1 MQSKIQPTV
10 PSPPQAKT
18 RKSGVS
24 RKKFSL
30 GSRRKAQ
37 MVLFARTFDTTW
49 DRVPQ
54 PPPLSLCVCY
64 NLDSFWGWEG
74 HLIFWNQNLLSNTI
88 EYESQ
93 EPSLYK
99 ESLTQHSTQ
108 NMFFFLF
115 SITCAEE
122 SLFCFFC
129 NSTTNLQHFDSPLAF
144 LPDLS
149 PQPPLQIKY
158 TQLATSLSSSPVG
171 PDLSAVST

>member
-37 MVLFARTFDTTW
+37 MVLFARTFDSTW
-49 DRVPQ
+49 DRVPP
-54 PPPLSLCVCY
+54 PPPLSLGVCY

-74 HLIFWNQNLLSNTI
+74 HLIFWNQTLLSNTI

-93 EPSLYK
+93 GPSLYK

-108 NMFFFLF
+108 NMFFFY
-115 SITCAEE
+115 
-122 SLFCFFC
+122 SLVLVQKNPYFAFFATVQLTS
-129 NSTTNLQHFDSPLAF
+129 NTLTPLWLSCLIFPHNHPFKSDAF
-144 LPDLS
+144 N
-149 PQPPLQIKY
+149 
-158 TQLATSLSSSPVG
+158 
-171 PDLSAVST
+171 